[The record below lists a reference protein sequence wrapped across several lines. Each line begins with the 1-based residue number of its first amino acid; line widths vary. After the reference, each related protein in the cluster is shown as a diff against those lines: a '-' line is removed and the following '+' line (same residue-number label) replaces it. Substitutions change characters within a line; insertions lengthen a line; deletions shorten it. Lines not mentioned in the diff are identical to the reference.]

1 MLSDADLQLLK
12 YLWNRSRSG
21 WSQAACYDR
30 AFPHN
35 RHVSPQAKSQYIAR
49 LKGLPEWQREWDAL
63 DAAAREEVEQSV
75 RDFTRTL
82 AERSREPYE
91 RFADFEQI
99 QIERINE
106 TTGEILG
113 FELAPGV
120 ENLTDI
126 PPDLL
131 PYVKELVWTPSAGRF
146 VIVPRETGDHKTRV
160 KYLELF
166 GKATGSFAPERL
178 ELTGRDGAPV
188 ATIGAE
194 MDAVTAAELYKQA
207 VKGVATGS
215 GKK

>member
-12 YLWNRSRSG
+12 YLWNRGTSG

-99 QIERINE
+99 QIFLFDPLKIAYQH
-106 TTGEILG
+106 LVK
-113 FELAPGV
+113 L
-120 ENLTDI
+120 ENKT
-126 PPDLL
+126 
-131 PYVKELVWTPSAGRF
+131 F
-146 VIVPRETGDHKTRV
+146 VQLISH
-160 KYLELF
+160 
-166 GKATGSFAPERL
+166 
-178 ELTGRDGAPV
+178 
-188 ATIGAE
+188 I
-194 MDAVTAAELYKQA
+194 
-207 VKGVATGS
+207 
-215 GKK
+215 